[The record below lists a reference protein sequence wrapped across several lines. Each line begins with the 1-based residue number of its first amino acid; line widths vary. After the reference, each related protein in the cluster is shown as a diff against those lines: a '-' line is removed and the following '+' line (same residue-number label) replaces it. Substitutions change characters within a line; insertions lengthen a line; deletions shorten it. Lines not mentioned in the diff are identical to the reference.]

1 MASSPTMLRRRAFK
15 IEQDPNH
22 PLFVF
27 SLTGPD
33 LMKIAEISRVS
44 RDDAGKLIGY
54 QRPEVK
60 KHIQDIVNYLNSDDI
75 LFPNSIILAMSSRAK
90 FTSSRGPEV
99 DDGCAVAGTIDIPLP
114 SEGEVKPAWIV
125 DGQQRALALLKCN
138 KPNIPVPVCAFIA
151 DEVSIQREQF
161 FRVNTTRP
169 LPRGLITELLP
180 EVTTSLP
187 TNLSK
192 RQMPSSI
199 CDWLNS
205 EKTSPFFQLI
215 RRASIKGTDSGKAA
229 VIADTSIVKM
239 LEESLETGCLFPYW
253 NIVTNETEFGSI
265 YKILA
270 AYWSAVTRVF
280 PDAWGKPPDKSRL
293 MHGAGIRSMVR
304 LMDRMMAD
312 ISIGEKNDS
321 AKADAELSKIAETC
335 RRTRGRWEQMDNI
348 KWNDN
353 THTPRH
359 VNLLS
364 NVLVR
369 AYVKSKR
376 GN

>member
-1 MASSPTMLRRRAFK
+1 MASSPTMLRRRALK

-22 PLFVF
+22 PLIVF

-60 KHIQDIVNYLNSDDI
+60 KHIQDIVNYLNSDGI

-125 DGQQRALALLKCN
+125 DGQQRTLALLKCN
-138 KPNIPVPVCAFIA
+138 KPNMPVPVCAFIA

-180 EVTTSLP
+180 EVTTNLP
-187 TNLSK
+187 SRMASKQIPAAICEWLSSN
-192 RQMPSSI
+192 QA
-199 CDWLNS
+199 
-205 EKTSPFFQLI
+205 SPFFKLV
-215 RRASIKGTDSGKAA
+215 RRSSMTPDEAVETCVADS
-229 VIADTSIVKM
+229 SIVKM
-239 LEESLETGCLFPYW
+239 LEESITSSAGCLYPFRNVTTNQTDFEAITQLLVVYW
-253 NIVTNETEFGSI
+253 T
-265 YKILA
+265 
-270 AYWSAVTRVF
+270 AVKRVF
-280 PDAWGKPPDKSRL
+280 PTAWGKSPEKSRL
-293 MHGAGIRSMVR
+293 MHGAGIRAMGR
-304 LMDRMMAD
+304 LMDRIMPNIKARGPKGIAQVEKELSLISNKCRWTNGKWETMNGMAWNEVQNVPKHIQMLSWVIID
-312 ISIGEKNDS
+312 IYLQ
-321 AKADAELSKIAETC
+321 AKA
-335 RRTRGRWEQMDNI
+335 
-348 KWNDN
+348 
-353 THTPRH
+353 
-359 VNLLS
+359 
-364 NVLVR
+364 
-369 AYVKSKR
+369 
-376 GN
+376 